1 VADICPANAS
11 FMVRFDPD
19 VIAPFDLEARVRAAE
34 QEVGDAPSLTL
45 QTRIVEVPVWYDDP
59 FANETA
65 ARFRDRHHRKEGH
78 DLDFAAAENGLS
90 SVQDFIADT
99 RVRPGSP
106 LCSPWITS
114 MFALDHL
121 YGGGVR
127 RRPSVLF
134 QMVPRERQLQVPKLA
149 VAFRQVASSDLSV
162 QDLIALAV
170 EITKRFDARGDV
182 ASPSGVGQLVG

>member
-1 VADICPANAS
+1 
-11 FMVRFDPD
+11 MVRFDPD

-90 SVQDFIADT
+90 SVQDLIA
-99 RVRPGSP
+99 RHSG
-106 LCSPWITS
+106 SPWITS

-121 YGGGVR
+121 YGGVR

>member
-1 VADICPANAS
+1 
-11 FMVRFDPD
+11 MVRFDPD
-19 VIAPFDLEARVRAAE
+19 VIAPFDLEAQVRAAE

-59 FANETA
+59 FTNETA
-65 ARFRDRHHRKEGH
+65 ARFRDRHQRKEGN

-114 MFALDHL
+114 MVVGFVAGL
-121 YGGGVR
+121 
-127 RRPSVLF
+127 PSF
-134 QMVPRERQLQVPKLA
+134 SRWSLA
-149 VAFRQVASSDLSV
+149 SVNFRCLSWPWPS
-162 QDLIALAV
+162 
-170 EITKRFDARGDV
+170 ARLLR
-182 ASPSGVGQLVG
+182 AT